1 MTYHRQ
7 NYPFQPALAGLNYSS
22 VGATAL
28 GWADPA
34 WASLGLMDPDQITTG
49 ALCGGAKVIQQALKD
64 QGLYKKAI
72 DGILGS
78 ASTSGSSMWAYKQVT
93 GKVWPDAP
101 SCQKLKDAQTAL
113 VIAAYA
119 AANPPP
125 PDVPPDVPPVVVT
138 PGVQTGTE
146 IAPKTPVAGG
156 GVTKSTGTAAPP
168 AGEDEPWYKAH
179 WQWLALG
186 GVAIVGVLA
195 VYFSGGDSAAAAP
208 AGELKANRRR
218 SRRRNRRR
226 RLGHVGTGGLRS
238 GAEPAHGPD
247 RRQVGRGSCPR
258 RGRPR
263 EPFYRP
269 RHPGQVRCHRSRSG
283 PRPRVLDGLFGST
296 QGG

>member
-34 WASLGLMDPDQITTG
+34 WASLGLMDPDQIQPNKP
-49 ALCGGAKVIQQALKD
+49 LCGGAKLVQQALKD
-64 QGLYKKAI
+64 QGAYAGAV
-72 DGILGS
+72 DGIFG
-78 ASTSGSSMWAYKQVT
+78 SGSVSALKKVT
-93 GKVWPDAP
+93 GASWPTPGAV
-101 SCQKLKDAQTAL
+101 CQKVKDAQTAL

-168 AGEDEPWYKAH
+168 AGADEPWYKAH

-195 VYFSGGDSAAAAP
+195 VYFSGADSSPAP

-226 RLGHVGTGGLRS
+226 RLGHVGTGGLGS

-247 RRQVGRGSCPR
+247 RRQVGRGACHR

-263 EPFYRP
+263 EPFHRP
-269 RHPGQVRCHRSRSG
+269 RYPGQVRCHRSRSG